1 MNHNE
6 EELLNVST
14 DPVEEQDEVTTSNG
28 ETIDSLRAERDGL
41 VDQLQRSVAEFQ
53 NYRRRVEADRFR
65 LKELAT
71 QDVIKAILPLVDDLQ
86 RAISVMAEDQRTSG
100 VGEGIVAI
108 ERKFLS
114 TLERSNVSP
123 VGAAGDLFDP
133 AFHEAV
139 ATDESGEQTHIVEVY
154 QTGYRQGDS
163 VLRPA
168 MVKVGAAT
176 EFNA

>member
-1 MNHNE
+1 MDHNE

-14 DPVEEQDEVTTSNG
+14 EPIEEQDDVTTSNG
-28 ETIDSLRAERDGL
+28 ETVESLRAERDGL

-65 LKELAT
+65 LKDLAT
-71 QDVIKAILPLVDDLQ
+71 QDFIKSVLPLIDDLQ
-86 RAISVMAEDQRTSG
+86 RAIGVMPDEQRTSG
-100 VGEGIVAI
+100 LGEGIVAI

-114 TLERSNVSP
+114 TLERNNVVP
-123 VGAAGDLFDP
+123 VGAVGEQFDP

-139 ATDESGEQTHIVEVY
+139 ATDDSGEQTHIVEVY

-176 EFNA
+176 VMNA